1 MTFEIELK
9 YESTPEFE
17 FELLNEPTPLP
28 PLVFPLCFALP
39 PFPGC
44 PIPDSV
50 SDKGNDPASLVPV
63 PQVPI
68 GGSVVATSVTDGKTR
83 PLCPR
88 PPSLR
93 LVKRSEEKGTA
104 YPLPLPPVR
113 QLPIGGSVAAASV
126 KRVTTRPPIS
136 TPITKKKRK
145 GKRLSRNKQD
155 DIRKRREA
163 NARRQLQSESVV
175 RVPPVWNAMDGA
187 DSSGMSAPA
196 IDDM

>member
-1 MTFEIELK
+1 MTSDFNHFNGIDFDFLTMGNPPSSPL
-9 YESTPEFE
+9 YVHMVIFPIADIPE
-17 FELLNEPTPLP
+17 
-28 PLVFPLCFALP
+28 
-39 PFPGC
+39 C
-44 PIPDSV
+44 PIDVSV
-50 SDKGNDPASLVPV
+50 SDKGNDQSSLPPV
-63 PQVPI
+63 PYVPS
-68 GGSVVATSVTDGKTR
+68 GGSVVAASVTNVMTG

-93 LVKRSEEKGTA
+93 LVNRSEKQGTA
-104 YPLPLPPVR
+104 YPRPLPPVR

-136 TPITKKKRK
+136 TPIAKKKRK

-175 RVPPVWNAMDGA
+175 RVPTVWYPMDGA
-187 DSSGMSAPA
+187 NSSGMSAVVK
-196 IDDM
+196 DDI